1 MAYNNTN
8 NSSKVEPKRSH
19 QWFMD
24 GIEPE
29 LHPNKKQDVDTT
41 NNQSFTALLNS
52 NILPWMNVSYL
63 QSLPQQCSE
72 SLLDGGEI
80 REPINYDDK
89 NVMPIGFGTKSMPTM
104 SMEGSYGYDSSIGL
118 SIVAERMEH
127 PSLSINYGG
136 IGKAKDKLM
145 PVTMGDNFSMGVD
158 SIVSPAGAMASSMGL
173 SFKRSSANMMSLGDT
188 YHTEDS
194 NFLSARQHLI
204 GNNKI
209 NTGELIGSFKEKD
222 YYMSNNQS
230 FFNKDNFSIAALG
243 QTFNR
248 DDSNITS
255 MSFNKTPNCF
265 TTTAKVDNNNILM
278 SRTFRRGEGH
288 NIISFGGFDKDDDV
302 AKVSGRPLSSY
313 DLLMVQSLG
322 EISEN
327 SSEKGLGQSNVDTL
341 EDTSPTAAL
350 IGVADSKKDE
360 QKANKKSS
368 SNSFPSNVRSLLL
381 TGIFDGV
388 PVKYI
393 AWSREELRGVIKDT
407 GYLCGCQSCNFSKTI
422 NAYEFERHAG
432 CKTKH
437 PNNHIYFENGKTVYG
452 IVQELRNTRQDLL
465 FEVIQTISG
474 SPVNQKSF
482 HIWKESFLAA
492 TQKLQTIHAK
502 GE

>member
-1 MAYNNTN
+1 MAYNNTK

-41 NNQSFTALLNS
+41 NNRSFTALLNS
-52 NILPWMNVSYL
+52 NILPWMNVSHL
-63 QSLPQQCSE
+63 QSLPQQCSQ

-80 REPINYDDK
+80 REPISYDDK

-104 SMEGSYGYDSSIGL
+104 SMEGSCGYDSSIGL
-118 SIVAERMEH
+118 SIVSERMEH
-127 PSLSINYGG
+127 PSLSINYRG

-145 PVTMGDNFSMGVD
+145 PVTMGDNFAMGVD
-158 SIVSPAGAMASSMGL
+158 SIVAPAGAMASSMGL
-173 SFKRSSANMMSLGDT
+173 SFKRSSANMMSFGDT
-188 YHTEDS
+188 YHREDS
-194 NFLSARQHLI
+194 NFLSARQLLI

-209 NTGELIGSFKEKD
+209 NTGELIGSSKEKD

-230 FFNKDNFSIAALG
+230 FFNKDKTSIAALG
-243 QTFNR
+243 QTSNR
-248 DDSNITS
+248 EDSNITS

-278 SRTFRRGEGH
+278 SHSFRRGEGH
-288 NIISFGGFDKDDDV
+288 NIISFGGFDKYDDD
-302 AKVSGRPLSSY
+302 ALRK
-313 DLLMVQSLG
+313 
-322 EISEN
+322 ISEN

-368 SNSFPSNVRSLLL
+368 PNSFPSNVRGLLL

-393 AWSREELRGVIKDT
+393 AWSREKELRGVIKDT

-452 IVQELRNTRQDLL
+452 IAQELRNTRQDLL

-492 TQKLQTIHAK
+492 TQKLQRIYAK